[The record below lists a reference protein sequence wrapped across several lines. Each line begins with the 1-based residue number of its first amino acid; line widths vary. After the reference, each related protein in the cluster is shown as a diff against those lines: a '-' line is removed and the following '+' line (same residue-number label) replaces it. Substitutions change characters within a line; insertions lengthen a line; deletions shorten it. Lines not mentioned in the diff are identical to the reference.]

1 MKSADRGFPQEFD
14 WGLYPQAENFL
25 IQHIDTFLKSNSFA
39 YKLSSRMERETSTRF
54 FDWID
59 HIVLPESVVR
69 EKDIKEAGFQEVPD
83 VEAPADMRVFMQSR
97 TVFFPI
103 LLTKKRFIE
112 VVLKPEILEHF
123 IQVIGKN
130 LPIEG
135 DIYAPYRKATISAQD
150 NYVLSAVER
159 RGYQGFRI
167 HEKTSDT
174 WEYRRAIEA
183 FFCRERHFENFREGM
198 DATQQLVEDM
208 CRKLSPARVTD
219 AFFRAE
225 RMYWERR
232 NRAGQLQKS
241 RQDRLGLGWGNHD
254 HHTYRSSRENFMRL
268 IKIFE
273 TLGFMRR
280 EQFFAGEEAG
290 WGAQILEHPQ
300 CNIVVFADIDLLKE
314 EKDEDFTRYELR
326 QITHMG
332 TVGLWVGLHGESI
345 FQAGLHHL
353 AARFDFEKFRTDLK
367 QQGINTMNPFSY
379 FEFLKQSF
387 TEGETWS
394 VSKKRLNDILV
405 RGSVTKA
412 QYETFLGSGAVGSHL
427 ENLQRTQG
435 FKGFNQHSVSAI
447 IKATDPRKYKEL
459 IIKTA
464 YEILIDNKMD
474 ML

>member
-1 MKSADRGFPQEFD
+1 MEISMNPAGREFTHEFD

-25 IQHIDTFLKSNSFA
+25 IQHIDTFLLNNSFA
-39 YKLSSRMERETSTRF
+39 HKLSSRMEHETSTRF

-59 HIVLPESVVR
+59 HVVLPENIVR
-69 EKDIKEAGFQEVPD
+69 AKDIEGLGFLEVHD
-83 VEAPADMRVFMQSR
+83 IEAPADMRVFVQSK

-103 LLTKKRFIE
+103 LLSKRKFTE
-112 VVLKPEILEHF
+112 VALKPERLDHF
-123 IQVIGKN
+123 IQVIGRGI
-130 LPIEG
+130 PIEG
-135 DIYAPYRKATISAQD
+135 AICAPYRKAVIFTQGDYI
-150 NYVLSAVER
+150 LSAVER

-167 HEKTSDT
+167 HEKTSDAL
-174 WEYRRAIEA
+174 EYRQALEI
-183 FFCRERHFENFREGM
+183 FFCRERHFRNLEEGM
-198 DATQQLVEDM
+198 NATQKLVEDM
-208 CRKLSPARVTD
+208 CKKLSPARVTD

-232 NRAGQLQKS
+232 NRAGQLQKA

-254 HHTYRSSRENFMRL
+254 HHTYRSSRENFTRL
-268 IKIFE
+268 TKIFE
-273 TLGFMRR
+273 TLGFAHR

-314 EKDEDFTRYELR
+314 EKDVDFTRYELK

-353 AARFDFEKFRTDLK
+353 AVRFDFEKLRTDLK
-367 QQGINTMNPFSY
+367 QQGVNTMSPFSY
-379 FEFLKQSF
+379 FEFLKQAF

-394 VSKKRLNDILV
+394 VNKKRLDEVLV
-405 RGSVTKA
+405 RGFITKA
-412 QYETFLGSGAVGSHL
+412 QYETFLGNGAVGSHL

-435 FKGFNQHSVSAI
+435 FKGFNQHSVSII
-447 IKATDPRKYKEL
+447 IKATDPRKYNSLTISAKD
-459 IIKTA
+459 
-464 YEILIDNKMD
+464 YQNGS
-474 ML
+474 